1 MLCVYSE
8 AYIVVKR
15 KITVKDDDNADR
27 RNKNLILKNNTGF
40 RSWISKS
47 NTLIGNAEDLGIVM
61 LMNNLLQYNDNHSM
75 ISQSC

>member
-27 RNKNLILKNNTGF
+27 INKNLILKNNTGF